1 MTNYLVNRL
10 FGALLTVWVT
20 TLAVCFLIHLVPG
33 DPVQIM
39 YAQSATTTPEQ
50 LDLIRH
56 NLGLDRSI
64 IHQYII
70 YMSNLLHGDF
80 GTTIRGQQPV
90 LDLILLRLP
99 YTLWLTITALIISLI
114 IGGVAG
120 FFAAYK
126 QGQWLDRFLMSSTII
141 GISIPPFW
149 LGLMLLAFFSVNLGW
164 FPVAGDGWLSLIL
177 PATTLAACQAATIGR
192 IVRSTMI
199 DIFDQDYIRTA
210 YAKGLSKPRVLGR
223 HALRSGM
230 VPIISILGM
239 QFAYMMGGAIV
250 VEYIFSWNGLGR
262 LAIQAIFQRDYPL
275 IQGFIL
281 TFSIIVVL
289 VSVLMDV
296 LYAALDPRISRK

>member
-1 MTNYLVNRL
+1 MTNYLINRL
-10 FGALLTVWVT
+10 FFSLLTVWVT
-20 TLAVCFLIHLVPG
+20 TLVVCFLIHLVPG

-50 LDLIRH
+50 LEQIRR

-64 IHQYII
+64 FHQYVI
-70 YMSNLLHGDF
+70 YMSKLLQGDM
-80 GTTIRGQQPV
+80 GTTIRGEQPV
-90 LDLILLRLP
+90 FDLIVLRLP
-99 YTLWLTITALIISLI
+99 YTLWLTLTALFIAIVV
-114 IGGVAG
+114 GGTAG
-120 FFAAYK
+120 FIGAYK
-126 QGQWLDRFLMSSTII
+126 RDHWLDKLLMSTTII

-164 FPVAGDGWLSLIL
+164 LPVAGDGWRSLIL
-177 PATTLAACQAATIGR
+177 PATTLATCQAASIGR

-199 DIFDQDYIRTA
+199 DIFEQDYIRTA
-210 YAKGLSKPRVLGR
+210 YAKGLSKPRVLLR

-230 VPIISILGM
+230 VPVVSVLGM

-281 TFSIIVVL
+281 TFSVVVVA

-296 LYAALDPRISRK
+296 LYTILDPRISRT

>member
-1 MTNYLVNRL
+1 MTTFFINRL
-10 FGALLTVWVT
+10 LTSLLTIWVT
-20 TLAVCFLIHLVPG
+20 TLVVCFLIHLVPG

-50 LDLIRH
+50 LDQIRR

-64 IHQYII
+64 FHQYGI
-70 YMSNLLHGDF
+70 YLSKLLQGDM

-90 LDLILLRLP
+90 ADLILLRLP
-99 YTLWLTITALIISLI
+99 YTLWLTITALIIAI
-114 IGGVAG
+114 VIGGSAG
-120 FFAAYK
+120 FIAAYK
-126 QGQWLDRFLMSSTII
+126 RDTLLDKLLMSTTIV

-149 LGLMLLAFFSVNLGW
+149 LGLILLAFFSVNLGW
-164 FPVAGDGWLSLIL
+164 FPVAGDGWRSLVL
-177 PATTLAACQAATIGR
+177 PASTLAACQAASIGR

-199 DIFDQDYIRTA
+199 DIFEQDYIRTA
-210 YAKGLSKPRVLGR
+210 YAKGLSKSRVLLR

-230 VPIISILGM
+230 VPIVSVLGM

-281 TFSIIVVL
+281 TFSIVVVC

-296 LYAALDPRISRK
+296 LYTILDPRLSKQ

>member
-1 MTNYLVNRL
+1 MTTYLVNRL

-50 LDLIRH
+50 LDQIRH

-64 IHQYII
+64 IHQYVI
-70 YMSNLLHGDF
+70 YMSNLLQGDF

-114 IGGVAG
+114 IGGVV
-120 FFAAYK
+120 
-126 QGQWLDRFLMSSTII
+126 LMSSTII

-296 LYAALDPRISRK
+296 LYAVLDPRISRK

>member
-1 MTNYLVNRL
+1 MVSFLLDRFFN
-10 FGALLTVWVT
+10 ALLTVWVS

-50 LDLIRH
+50 LDAIRR
-56 NLGLDRSI
+56 NLGLDKSI
-64 IHQYII
+64 IHQYGI
-70 YMSNLLHGDF
+70 YMSKLLQGDL

-90 LDLILLRLP
+90 LDLLLRRLP
-99 YTLWLTITALIISLI
+99 YTLWLTITALTLAILV
-114 IGGVAG
+114 GGVAG
-120 FFAAYK
+120 FISAYK
-126 QGQWLDRFLMSSTII
+126 KDTWLDRILMSTTIV

-149 LGLMLLAFFSVNLGW
+149 LGLILLSFFSVNLGW
-164 FPVAGDGWLSLIL
+164 LPVAGDGWSSLIL
-177 PATTLAACQAATIGR
+177 PACTLAACQAASIGR

-199 DIFDQDYIRTA
+199 DVFDQDYIRTA
-210 YAKGLSKPRVLGR
+210 YAKGLSKPRVLFR
-223 HALRSGM
+223 HALRSGL
-230 VPIISILGM
+230 VPIVSVVGM

-281 TFSIIVVL
+281 TFSVVVVA

-296 LYAALDPRISRK
+296 LYTILDPRISRG